1 MENRIVLSLSVIFAC
16 AVIQILTAHTL
27 RPQRTFPLLIG
38 LLVVSYPVYVFL
50 FFRTT
55 TSVDRLA
62 LFNGLFLHSLFFFNY
77 MQCFYYITQPVTI
90 RMLEEFM
97 KAPGERLTLGELK
110 KSYGLTHMIQT
121 RLETLTRNGHVRQE
135 GDRYLLT
142 RRGRFFAESF
152 RGVRTLFGVPYYL
165 DRPAQSLPSSP

>member
-27 RPQRTFPLLIG
+27 RPGRTFPLLIG
-38 LLVVSYPVYVFL
+38 LLVVSFPVYVFL
-50 FFRTT
+50 FLRTT

-97 KAPGERLTLGELK
+97 KAPGERLTLG
-110 KSYGLTHMIQT
+110 
-121 RLETLTRNGHVRQE
+121 
-135 GDRYLLT
+135 
-142 RRGRFFAESF
+142 
-152 RGVRTLFGVPYYL
+152 
-165 DRPAQSLPSSP
+165 